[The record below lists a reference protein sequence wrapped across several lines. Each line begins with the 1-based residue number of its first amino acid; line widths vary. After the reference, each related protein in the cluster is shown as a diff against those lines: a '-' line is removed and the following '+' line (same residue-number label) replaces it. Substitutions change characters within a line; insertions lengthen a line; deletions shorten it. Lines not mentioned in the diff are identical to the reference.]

1 MMPLSDAAAAVFVVW
16 NTFVVGP
23 TGTIPQDLTRQP
35 TKAVQG
41 TYVPSAT
48 PTAPHA
54 DSNAR
59 VVDSIELARTT
70 LTLPRPSALGYL
82 QHWDTLAPADT
93 VRKARKKA
101 FVYSEAYAT
110 RLTIH
115 RRLSWAMLPLFA
127 VSYVTGDQ
135 LIKNP
140 SGAPSWARSLHGP
153 AATGSALLFG
163 ANSVTGYWN
172 LWEGR
177 HDPNGRTRRIIHAL
191 LFTAASGGFVYAGTQ
206 LANDAE
212 QSQAKRREHR
222 NVAIGSMGLSTAS
235 WLIMLIRN

>member
-16 NTFVVGP
+16 NACVVGP
-23 TGTIPQDLTRQP
+23 TGTTSQELDRQISTPPQGTEFRSETP
-35 TKAVQG
+35 TKLR
-41 TYVPSAT
+41 
-48 PTAPHA
+48 A
-54 DSNAR
+54 DSSAR
-59 VVDSIELARTT
+59 LTDSTGLAGMT
-70 LTLPRPSALGYL
+70 LTIARPSALGYL
-82 QHWDTLAPADT
+82 QQSDTVAPADT
-93 VRKARKKA
+93 VRKPRKKA
-101 FVYSEAYAT
+101 IVYSDAYAT

-177 HDPNGRTRRIIHAL
+177 HDPNGRTRKIIHSL

-212 QSQAKRREHR
+212 QSQAKRRDHR
-222 NVAIGSMGLSTAS
+222 NVALASMGVSTAS
-235 WLIMLIRN
+235 WLIMLLRN

>member
-16 NTFVVGP
+16 NACVVGP
-23 TGTIPQDLTRQP
+23 TGTTSQELDRQISTPPQGTEFRSETP
-35 TKAVQG
+35 TKLR
-41 TYVPSAT
+41 
-48 PTAPHA
+48 A
-54 DSNAR
+54 DSSAR
-59 VVDSIELARTT
+59 LTDSTGLAGMT
-70 LTLPRPSALGYL
+70 LTIARPSALGSL
-82 QHWDTLAPADT
+82 QPSDTRAPADT
-93 VRKARKKA
+93 VRKPRKKA
-101 FVYSEAYAT
+101 FIYTDAYAT

-177 HDPNGRTRRIIHAL
+177 HDPNGRARKIIHSL

-222 NVAIGSMGLSTAS
+222 KVALGSIGVSTAS
-235 WLIMLIRN
+235 WLIMLLRN